1 MTPDTLMSAAHET
14 PSYASRVRGS
24 LLGGAIGDA
33 LGGPVEFWD
42 TTRILGECGEGGVR
56 EYVAERAGGQDVFG
70 RITDDTQMTLFT
82 MEGLIRAGVRMD
94 RGIGFTIDV
103 VDHAYDRWLDT
114 QEMSGPDGSRDGW
127 LQGQQWLYSRR
138 APGNTCLS
146 ALHSARRGE
155 RHMPKFGL
163 EAQNDSK
170 GCGGVMRSAPFGWV
184 PAEWAPSFDSSFF
197 SAAQAAGYTHGHPTG
212 KLASGALAVIVAAL
226 MQGME
231 LPAAV
236 DEALAVLR
244 EKPDYH
250 ETSAALEAAMA
261 AVGQPATP
269 ETVESLGGGWVAEEA
284 LAIAVFAAL
293 SCPEPEQFLDALA
306 LAVTHSGDSDS
317 TGAICG
323 NILGALHGESAIPA
337 ELAFELEGR
346 GTMLELADDFV
357 YEFTQQDRLHGSY
370 GPDTRWRDRYPG
382 W

>member
-1 MTPDTLMSAAHET
+1 MMSAAHET

-24 LLGGAIGDA
+24 LHGGAIGDA

-42 TTRILGECGEGGVR
+42 TARILGECGEGGVR
-56 EYVAERAGGQDVFG
+56 EYVAERADGQDVYG

-82 MEGLIRAGVRMD
+82 MEGLIRAGVRTE

-114 QEMSGPDGSRDGW
+114 QELSGPDGSRDGW

-155 RHMPKFGL
+155 RHMQKFGL

-170 GCGGVMRSAPFGWV
+170 GCGGVMRSAPFGWI
-184 PAEWAPSFDSSFF
+184 PRQWAPSFASYFH
-197 SAAQAAGYTHGHPTG
+197 SAAEAAGYTHGHPTG
-212 KLASGALAVIVAAL
+212 KLASGALAVIIAAL
-226 MQGME
+226 MQGLE
-231 LPAAV
+231 LREAV
-236 DEALAVLR
+236 HEALAVLR
-244 EKPDYH
+244 GEPDHH

-261 AVGQPATP
+261 AVGQPTTP
-269 ETVESLGGGWVAEEA
+269 ETVESLGGGWIAEEA

-293 SCPEPEQFLDALA
+293 SYPAADQFVDALA

-357 YEFTQQDRLHGSY
+357 YEFTQQDRLYQGWGHRE
-370 GPDTRWRDRYPG
+370 RWVQRYPG